1 MEVSLI
7 LLIADFTSVCYNL
20 IDKSGFVEVI
30 KWNITSKK
38 KMLLMKV
45 VSLYGHLDI
54 YIRI

>member
-45 VSLYGHLDI
+45 VSLYGHLD
-54 YIRI
+54 